1 MLYKD
6 DTVFLSHLYL
16 SISKKG
22 RKRTHIIIL
31 QTPLAIELHK
41 YIPTF
46 LLMHLRSTFRSF
58 FWILDM
64 TFF

>member
-16 SISKKG
+16 SIKG

-46 LLMHLRSTFRSF
+46 LMMHLRSTFQSF
-58 FWILDM
+58 F
-64 TFF
+64 